1 MKEKPSRYRQ
11 PYFKVKLVREENT
24 YSEVPEK
31 NSEETEQCNDNIFFI
46 FMKLLVPDLKGMIS
60 LNILLWLDTKCKIAI
75 NVSYHKTLKN
85 EKKYMNA

>member
-31 NSEETEQCNDNIFFI
+31 NSEETEQCNDIIWFI
-46 FMKLLVPDLKGMIS
+46 FMKLLVPDLNEMIS
-60 LNILLWLDTKCKIAI
+60 LNILL
-75 NVSYHKTLKN
+75 
-85 EKKYMNA
+85 